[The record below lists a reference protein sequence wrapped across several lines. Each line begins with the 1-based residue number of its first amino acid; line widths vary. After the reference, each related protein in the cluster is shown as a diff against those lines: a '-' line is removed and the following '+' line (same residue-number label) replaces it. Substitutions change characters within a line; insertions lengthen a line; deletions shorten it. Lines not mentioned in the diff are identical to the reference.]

1 MDIGG
6 SNVSGIKINASRTNT
21 TTHRASV
28 SVDEIKRLLHEE
40 VCRQIGV
47 DPGAEHVGLDVRLSS
62 RMGNYGSE
70 FDALVTVTV
79 HHDAAPQVSNE

>member
-1 MDIGG
+1 M
-6 SNVSGIKINASRTNT
+6 STIKINTSRTNT
-21 TTHRASV
+21 TTHRAAV
-28 SVDEIKRLLHEE
+28 NPEEIKRLLHEE

-47 DPGAEHVGLDVRLSS
+47 DPAAQHVSLDVRLSS

-79 HHDAAPQVSNE
+79 QHDTAPQAADE